1 MNKYTLG
8 TIAVVAFVGLSK
20 KLGSRNDDDEESSEE
35 GILKFPFKGNP
46 QDLPKATPVPQKFWE
61 YFPGPHLDEV
71 PSDEQMAIIQQRR
84 RRDSA
89 EAKEWIETLRENAKN
104 MQFEVESVSPQDL
117 ASGKIIEFPIV
128 SLGNERY
135 TLRELAELAKDPTH
149 QRWFVRNFGRV
160 LLRIMKGYKLP

>member
-8 TIAVVAFVGLSK
+8 TIAAVALVGLSK
-20 KLGSRNDDDEESSEE
+20 NIGSRNDDDEESSEE
-35 GILKFPFKGNP
+35 GVIKFPFKGNP
-46 QDLPKATPVPQKFWE
+46 QNLPEMRPVPQKFWE

-71 PSDEQMAIIQQRR
+71 PSAQQMALMDQKRKA
-84 RRDSA
+84 DAA
-89 EAKEWIETLRENAKN
+89 EAKAWIEKLRENAKN

-128 SLGNERY
+128 SLGDERY
-135 TLRELAELAKDPTH
+135 TLRELAELAKDPRH

-160 LLRIMKGYKLP
+160 VLRIMKGYNI